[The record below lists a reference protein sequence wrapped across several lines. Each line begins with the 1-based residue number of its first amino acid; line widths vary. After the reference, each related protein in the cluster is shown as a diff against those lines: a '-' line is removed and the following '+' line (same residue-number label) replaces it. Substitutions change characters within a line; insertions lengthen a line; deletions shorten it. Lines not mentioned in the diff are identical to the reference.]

1 MSAPDGQKP
10 AKLLLTPEE
19 AAEVLAI
26 SRTRLYELLRRGEIR
41 SVKIGKV
48 RRVSVRALEA
58 YVEQLQEE
66 VRPLTARP
74 GRVM

>member
-1 MSAPDGQKP
+1 MTT

-26 SRTRLYELLRRGEIR
+26 SRTRLYELLRRGELK

-48 RRVSVRALEA
+48 RRVSVRELEA
-58 YVEQLQEE
+58 YVERLQE
-66 VRPLTARP
+66 AS
-74 GRVM
+74 